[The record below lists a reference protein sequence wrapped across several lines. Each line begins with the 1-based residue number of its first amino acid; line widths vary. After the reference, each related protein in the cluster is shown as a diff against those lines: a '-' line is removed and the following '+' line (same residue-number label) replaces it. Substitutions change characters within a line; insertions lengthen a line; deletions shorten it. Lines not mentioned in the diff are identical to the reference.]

1 MRIKAVILALFA
13 SVSAMASEWDMS
25 FRHFP
30 DYDGLWLN
38 AIRTIEQDDF
48 GFIWIGS
55 DAGLYRFDGVEM
67 RPYRL
72 PNDMSLQTINC
83 ITDMGDSLLIGSY
96 CGCFVLDYNT
106 DDIHQLLFPEADNN
120 SLIFTSIAPD
130 KNGHIWFSTQDNGIF
145 EYSPSN
151 GKYTHHHI
159 ESDLRFSEVFIDNN
173 NHIWALAYDGGH
185 GLYRYNKNERR
196 FKPFLL
202 NGNPAPYSSCMLQ
215 DHNGTL
221 WLGTVEEGILSFTL
235 DGKIE
240 QKALVPRQQKSHA
253 FHVHSIMEY
262 RTGELLIGCD
272 NGLIRYDAK
281 SGMSRQYQHSD
292 TDSESLSGVFVYPVF
307 ADREGGLWI
316 GTFYSGLN
324 YVAPN
329 SGKIKSF
336 IRSEFSN
343 SIRGNVINRFC
354 EDERHNI
361 WISSDDGGLCMY
373 NPSMDMFS
381 NVRFGNGELADNNI
395 HALCIDGDQLWVG
408 SYTNGLYVLNT
419 LTGQKRHYIP
429 DASNPNSLYGSSCYA
444 IYRDSNGNIW
454 IATTQG
460 INLYRRETDDFVCIK
475 KEEIIIC
482 DIDEDAKG
490 RLWFSSQGNGV
501 YCFDPKTD
509 NWSFYKANKAYC
521 YVNNICITVN
531 GDVWAAT
538 DDGLLKYDE
547 QINSFSLIESTRN
560 MAVTAVVEGNDY
572 LWLATN
578 NGLYRM
584 SDDKTMQRY
593 DTNDGLLSNSFISNA
608 AYMASDGRIYLGTAK
623 GFNVFYAHQMKTNM
637 LSPRVMITGI
647 EVMNEPVLPDTERL
661 QKSLNVARQIDLS
674 HTDKIISFRFAS
686 LSYCIPQ
693 KNLYAYKLDGFD
705 SGWHE
710 VGNNTDATYTNLAPG
725 TYTFRVKGTNNDGIW
740 SSDEAS
746 IKIVVHPPFW
756 WSMPA
761 RFIYLLLLVAAAF
774 LLYRYLIIRDR
785 QRHEEEAAKIRMRF
799 FTMIA
804 HEIRTPVS
812 LIIGPLEKLGKT
824 TASLSDSERN
834 SLNIIN
840 RNANRLLDLV
850 NQLLDFNKVESQSMV
865 VRFSVYNISNMLH
878 AVAER
883 FETNFSQNN
892 IKFDVEYPDKH
903 LTAVIDKE
911 SITKVVSNLLTNARK
926 YTRDY
931 VRLSCYV
938 TPDDSHFVIE
948 VEDNGMGID
957 PKDHERIFRAFYQ
970 AADNKPGTGIG
981 LSIVKNIVE
990 QHHGTIAVK
999 SSLGQGAKFTVTLPV
1014 RQEGNV
1020 EIIAS
1025 NETQSQ
1031 AEKSNAERKAP
1042 SVNESGTDAKD
1053 VLCNDTVLVVDDNN
1067 DMLSFLKENISAY
1080 SKVICAHDGLEAIDK
1095 LANNDITLI
1104 ICDWMMPR
1112 MDGAEF
1118 CQHVRSDASTSHIPF
1133 VMLTAKTDN
1142 VSKIKGMNIG
1152 ADAYIEKP
1160 FSIDYLKACCLNILN
1175 MRKVLREKY
1184 SKTPTVPIT
1193 KIATS
1198 DVDKEFL
1205 QRMQAIIEENF
1216 SNPDLNV
1223 NFLADKLCISR
1234 SRLFAKIKNLAD
1246 VSPNEMIQLVRLKK
1260 AALLLSK
1267 GDMKVSEVCYTV
1279 GFSNPSYFSKCFFKQ
1294 FGVRPTEIS
1303 SLPEISE
1310 SDSDFHQH
1318 LSAT

>member
-1 MRIKAVILALFA
+1 MRIKAVLLALCA
-13 SVSAMASEWDMS
+13 SVSAMASDWDMS

-67 RPYRL
+67 RSYRL

-83 ITDMGDSLLIGSY
+83 VENMGDSLLIGSY
-96 CGCFVLDYNT
+96 CGCFVLDYST
-106 DDIHQLLFPEADNN
+106 DDIHQLLFPNVDNN
-120 SLIFTSIAPD
+120 SLILSSITSD
-130 KNGHIWFSTQDNGIF
+130 KNGHIWFSTQKNGIF
-145 EYSPSN
+145 EYSPTK
-151 GKYTHHHI
+151 GKFTKHNTS
-159 ESDLRFSEVFIDNN
+159 SDDIISQVFVDSS
-173 NHIWALAYDGGH
+173 NHIWALAHDGEH
-185 GLYRYNKNERR
+185 GLYQYNKNERC

-202 NGNPAPYSSCMLQ
+202 DGKPAPSSNHMLQ
-215 DHNGTL
+215 DHKGTL
-221 WLGTVEEGILSFTL
+221 WLGTANEGIISFSL
-235 DGKIE
+235 EGKTE
-240 QKALVPRQQKSHA
+240 HKALVPRQDQNHA
-253 FHVHSIMEY
+253 FHVHSMIEH
-262 RTGELLIGCD
+262 TSGELLIGCD
-272 NGLIRYDAK
+272 NGLLRYNTK
-281 SGMSRQYQHSD
+281 SGKSRVYQHSD

-307 ADREGGLWI
+307 ADKEGGLWI

-329 SGKIKSF
+329 SGKIKAF
-336 IRSEFSN
+336 IKSESSN

-354 EDERHNI
+354 EDEQHNI
-361 WISSDDGGLCMY
+361 WISSDDGGLCKY
-373 NPSMDMFS
+373 NPATGIFT

-395 HALCIDGDQLWVG
+395 HALCIDNDQLWVG
-408 SYTNGLYVLNT
+408 TYTNGLYALNIHN
-419 LTGQKRHYIP
+419 GQKRHYIP
-429 DASNPNSLYGSSCYA
+429 DSINPNSLYGSSCYA
-444 IYRDSNGNIW
+444 IYRDSSGNIW

-460 INLYRRETDDFVCIK
+460 INRYRRETDDFECIK
-475 KEEIIIC
+475 KEDIIIC
-482 DIDEDAKG
+482 DIDEDAEG
-490 RLWFSSQGNGV
+490 RLWFSTQGNGA
-501 YCFDPKTD
+501 YRFDPKTD
-509 NWSFYKANKAYC
+509 EWSIYKANKAYC
-521 YVNNICITVN
+521 YVNNICITSN
-531 GDVWAAT
+531 GEIWAAT
-538 DDGLLKYDE
+538 DDGLLKYEE
-547 QINSFSLIESTRN
+547 QENCFTIVETTSN
-560 MAVTAVVEGNDY
+560 MAVTAVIEGNDY

-584 SDDKTMQRY
+584 CDEKIMQRI
-593 DTNDGLLSNSFISNA
+593 DTNDGLLSNSLIANA
-608 AYMASDGRIYLGTAK
+608 AIMASDGRIYLGTPK
-623 GFNVFYAHQMKTNM
+623 GFNVFYTHQMKTNM
-637 LSPRVMITGI
+637 MSPRIMITGI
-647 EVMNEPVLPDTERL
+647 EVMNELISPNTERL
-661 QKSLNVARQIDLS
+661 HKSLNVARQIDLS
-674 HTDKIISFRFAS
+674 YMDKIISFRFAS

-693 KNLYAYKLDGFD
+693 KNKYSYKLEGFD
-705 SGWHE
+705 QEWHDA
-710 VGNNTDATYTNLAPG
+710 GNRSYATYTNLSPG

-756 WSMPA
+756 WSLPA
-761 RFIYLLLLVAAAF
+761 RFIYLVLLIVAAF

-785 QRHEEEAAKIRMRF
+785 QRHEEKAAQIRMRF

-812 LIIGPLEKLGKT
+812 LIIGPLEKLEKT
-824 TASLSDSERN
+824 TATLSDSERN

-840 RNANRLLDLV
+840 RNANRLLELV

-865 VRFSVYNISNMLH
+865 VHFTVNNVSKMLH

-883 FETNFSQNN
+883 FETTFAQNN
-892 IKFDVEYPDKH
+892 IAFTVNYPDNH

-926 YTRDY
+926 YTRDQ

-957 PKDHERIFRAFYQ
+957 PKDHERIFQAFYQ

-981 LSIVKNIVE
+981 LSIVKNIIE
-990 QHHGTIAVK
+990 QHHGTITVN
-999 SSLGQGAKFTVTLPV
+999 SSLGKGAKFIVTLPV
-1014 RQEGNV
+1014 RQEGDV
-1020 EIIAS
+1020 LAITS
-1025 NETQSQ
+1025 NESKSQ
-1031 AEKSNAERKAP
+1031 ENGANTERKHSTSSQETA
-1042 SVNESGTDAKD
+1042 NDAKD
-1053 VLCNDTVLVVDDNN
+1053 VLKENNIVLVVDDNN
-1067 DMLSFLKENISAY
+1067 DMLSFLKENISHY
-1080 SKVICAHDGLEAIDK
+1080 CKVICAHDGLEAIDK
-1095 LANNDITLI
+1095 LANNDISLI

-1118 CQHVRSDASTSHIPF
+1118 CQHVRSDSSTSHIPF

-1142 VSKIKGMNIG
+1142 VSKIEGMNLG

-1160 FSIDYLKACCLNILN
+1160 FSIDYLEACCLNILN
-1175 MRKVLREKY
+1175 MRRLLREKY

-1193 KIATS
+1193 KIATN

-1205 QRMQAIIEENF
+1205 EHMQAIIEDNF

-1223 NFLADKLCISR
+1223 NFLAEKLCISR

-1246 VSPNEMIQLVRLKK
+1246 VTPNEMIQLVRLKK
-1260 AALLLSK
+1260 AAMLLSN
-1267 GDMKVSEVCYTV
+1267 GNMKVSEVCYTV
-1279 GFSNPSYFSKCFFKQ
+1279 GFSNPSYFSKCFYKQ

-1303 SLPEISE
+1303 SITEMSNM
-1310 SDSDFHQH
+1310 DSVK
-1318 LSAT
+1318 

>member
-1 MRIKAVILALFA
+1 M
-13 SVSAMASEWDMS
+13 
-25 FRHFP
+25 
-30 DYDGLWLN
+30 
-38 AIRTIEQDDF
+38 
-48 GFIWIGS
+48 
-55 DAGLYRFDGVEM
+55 
-67 RPYRL
+67 
-72 PNDMSLQTINC
+72 
-83 ITDMGDSLLIGSY
+83 
-96 CGCFVLDYNT
+96 
-106 DDIHQLLFPEADNN
+106 
-120 SLIFTSIAPD
+120 
-130 KNGHIWFSTQDNGIF
+130 
-145 EYSPSN
+145 
-151 GKYTHHHI
+151 
-159 ESDLRFSEVFIDNN
+159 
-173 NHIWALAYDGGH
+173 
-185 GLYRYNKNERR
+185 
-196 FKPFLL
+196 
-202 NGNPAPYSSCMLQ
+202 
-215 DHNGTL
+215 
-221 WLGTVEEGILSFTL
+221 
-235 DGKIE
+235 
-240 QKALVPRQQKSHA
+240 
-253 FHVHSIMEY
+253 
-262 RTGELLIGCD
+262 
-272 NGLIRYDAK
+272 
-281 SGMSRQYQHSD
+281 
-292 TDSESLSGVFVYPVF
+292 
-307 ADREGGLWI
+307 
-316 GTFYSGLN
+316 
-324 YVAPN
+324 
-329 SGKIKSF
+329 
-336 IRSEFSN
+336 
-343 SIRGNVINRFC
+343 
-354 EDERHNI
+354 
-361 WISSDDGGLCMY
+361 
-373 NPSMDMFS
+373 
-381 NVRFGNGELADNNI
+381 
-395 HALCIDGDQLWVG
+395 
-408 SYTNGLYVLNT
+408 
-419 LTGQKRHYIP
+419 
-429 DASNPNSLYGSSCYA
+429 
-444 IYRDSNGNIW
+444 
-454 IATTQG
+454 
-460 INLYRRETDDFVCIK
+460 
-475 KEEIIIC
+475 
-482 DIDEDAKG
+482 
-490 RLWFSSQGNGV
+490 
-501 YCFDPKTD
+501 
-509 NWSFYKANKAYC
+509 
-521 YVNNICITVN
+521 
-531 GDVWAAT
+531 
-538 DDGLLKYDE
+538 
-547 QINSFSLIESTRN
+547 
-560 MAVTAVVEGNDY
+560 
-572 LWLATN
+572 
-578 NGLYRM
+578 
-584 SDDKTMQRY
+584 
-593 DTNDGLLSNSFISNA
+593 
-608 AYMASDGRIYLGTAK
+608 
-623 GFNVFYAHQMKTNM
+623 
-637 LSPRVMITGI
+637 
-647 EVMNEPVLPDTERL
+647 
-661 QKSLNVARQIDLS
+661 
-674 HTDKIISFRFAS
+674 
-686 LSYCIPQ
+686 SYCIPQ

-1318 LSAT
+1318 FSAT